1 MMYGVYIKWGIMK
14 TYIVNSDIDGN
25 ITFAVEAETP
35 EDAAHKALGE
45 LGYWIAENDETPT
58 E

>member
-1 MMYGVYIKWGIMK
+1 MK

-25 ITFAVEAETP
+25 ISFAVEAEDSQ
-35 EDAAHKALGE
+35 DAAHKALGE
-45 LGYWIAENDETPT
+45 LGYWIVEVDETPT